1 MQSRRPWRRRASSSE
16 PRAALLR
23 TALRPPAASTS
34 ATSSGTELP
43 TRDTGADLRGTAAAR
58 RASPGQ
64 LGEPIAAGFWE
75 VALDDVCRERDP
87 DRAVQPV
94 LVVARILDVAEHVPD
109 GDGDP
114 ELVPRD
120 AGDGVDERF
129 AEADGSAGDVPET
142 PARPERP
149 QREHHT
155 RLRRRDHDLDGQ
167 PRHPGVDR
175 LELGLGEWAVGER
188 AAGGHGSEDRSSARQ
203 TEPLSGCGILTR

>member
-1 MQSRRPWRRRASSSE
+1 MHRRR
-16 PRAALLR
+16 
-23 TALRPPAASTS
+23 
-34 ATSSGTELP
+34 
-43 TRDTGADLRGTAAAR
+43 
-58 RASPGQ
+58 Q

-75 VALDDVCRERDP
+75 VALDDLGRERDP

-142 PARPERP
+142 PARPECP

-175 LELGLGEWAVGER
+175 LELGLGEWAAGEWAAR
-188 AAGGHGSEDRSSARQ
+188 AGLLAGHEVRIAVRPGRQAQFQ
-203 TEPLSGCGILTR
+203 TEPLSGCGILRP